1 MKITHSLAQLQK
13 EHVVLELECIDRMY
27 LNAYQPKLTTGG
39 GIAAF
44 CRGYLGY
51 RFASTKQAVQRTTQ
65 FVSAIEA
72 FIQREGLELVHFKK
86 GQRKDGILQQK
97 LRNFKKAEGVIFV
110 GVAQEKVRVP
120 RTTRKRTESGGTI
133 PWIIYS
139 TAMVNCYYFYC
150 RDQDFGPFF
159 LKFCSYFPYPAKLCL
174 NGHEYLKCQLAQRGI
189 AFEAMDNGL
198 LCCADLK
205 AAQRI
210 SDALSDTKINAFFRK
225 WLARLP
231 HPYSAQDRKAG
242 YRYDLSVLQAEF
254 SLTQV
259 WDRATHGRC
268 FFEEVIRENI
278 DLGRPEQVQ
287 LIFARKMQRKTATD
301 GRCRTRIITEGVV
314 PSLHVYYK
322 NTHLKQYHKEGRGL
336 RTETTINNTY
346 DFGVGR
352 RLKNLPALRQIGLDA
367 NRRVLQVE
375 QLTHDCHIGAQAF
388 DQLQKPAEVDGQH
401 VSALPFG
408 QERVQALLTVLV
420 LFCLQPEGFR
430 NRQLR
435 PLLAQLLGLSESQ
448 ISPGRMSY
456 DLRRLR
462 LHRLIERVPKTQ
474 RYRLTAF
481 GLKTALFYSRT
492 YQRLLRRG
500 LSELHN
506 PRLSESSTLAID
518 FAKFQK
524 ALDAYIAEKLAA

>member
-1 MKITHSLAQLQK
+1 MGSSNKNCETSNRPKGSSLSGW
-13 EHVVLELECIDRMY
+13 
-27 LNAYQPKLTTGG
+27 P
-39 GIAAF
+39 
-44 CRGYLGY
+44 
-51 RFASTKQAVQRTTQ
+51 
-65 FVSAIEA
+65 
-72 FIQREGLELVHFKK
+72 
-86 GQRKDGILQQK
+86 
-97 LRNFKKAEGVIFV
+97 RN
-110 GVAQEKVRVP
+110 
-120 RTTRKRTESGGTI
+120 
-133 PWIIYS
+133 
-139 TAMVNCYYFYC
+139 
-150 RDQDFGPFF
+150 
-159 LKFCSYFPYPAKLCL
+159 
-174 NGHEYLKCQLAQRGI
+174 
-189 AFEAMDNGL
+189 
-198 LCCADLK
+198 
-205 AAQRI
+205 
-210 SDALSDTKINAFFRK
+210 
-225 WLARLP
+225 
-231 HPYSAQDRKAG
+231 
-242 YRYDLSVLQAEF
+242 
-254 SLTQV
+254 
-259 WDRATHGRC
+259 
-268 FFEEVIRENI
+268 
-278 DLGRPEQVQ
+278 
-287 LIFARKMQRKTATD
+287 
-301 GRCRTRIITEGVV
+301 
-314 PSLHVYYK
+314 
-322 NTHLKQYHKEGRGL
+322 
-336 RTETTINNTY
+336 

-352 RLKNLPALRQIGLDA
+352 RLKNLPALLQIGLDA

-388 DQLQKPAEVDGQH
+388 DQLQKPAEVNGQH